1 MRTSSLIKV
10 SDYII
15 KDTDYITKG
24 LDYITKGLDYITK
37 GLDYITKAFDYR
49 LPPHVAAIVGARRRD
64 YWRTSL
70 RLLAHVAAI
79 TAVWYAG
86 EAPAYPVRATPMKG
100 AGETPAYPGRGA
112 DCVQ

>member
-15 KDTDYITKG
+15 KVTDYIIKVTDYITKV
-24 LDYITKGLDYITK
+24 LDYIIRD
-37 GLDYITKAFDYR
+37 FDYR